1 MTCTAFLLSL
11 EMNRMFISRTD
22 IEQTQNVIFFSP
34 QNAGDSCSYMDS
46 CSYTLMLRRAV
57 RSSAPW
63 PCALTAPHS

>member
-34 QNAGDSCSYMDS
+34 QNAGDSCSY
-46 CSYTLMLRRAV
+46 TLMLRRAV

-63 PCALTAPHS
+63 PCAVTAPHG